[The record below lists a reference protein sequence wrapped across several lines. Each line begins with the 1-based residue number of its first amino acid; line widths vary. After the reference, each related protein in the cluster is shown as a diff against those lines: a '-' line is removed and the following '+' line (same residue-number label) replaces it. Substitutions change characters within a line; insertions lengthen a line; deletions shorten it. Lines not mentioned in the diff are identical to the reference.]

1 MFTAFDSTLTGLLFY
16 NVVRDTT
23 IQIPVLIDIL
33 NFNPSFVS
41 KEKHSWLL
49 KLFVIH
55 VILEVLE
62 ELPPVVIIAMSPV
75 LFTLEFP
82 IYDIVNR

>member
-49 KLFVIH
+49 QLFVIH